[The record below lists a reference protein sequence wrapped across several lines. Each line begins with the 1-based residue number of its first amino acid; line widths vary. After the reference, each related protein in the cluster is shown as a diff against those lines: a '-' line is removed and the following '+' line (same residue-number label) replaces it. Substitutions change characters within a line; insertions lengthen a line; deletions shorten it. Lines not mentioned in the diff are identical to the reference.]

1 MYTDL
6 KMPDLA
12 TTDAEIKITRWL
24 IEIGQAVAQGQPL
37 LEVETDKAAME
48 VEAYVAGTLSEILAQ
63 PGDSVEV
70 GQVIAR
76 LAVPDAT
83 LANTAPAVVAAPAA
97 LPAPAPA
104 VVAPAP
110 VAPRGGMF
118 ARNRQTAAATSA
130 AVPSAPAAASTA
142 PTPAL
147 PLSSAARTAARR
159 LQESKQTI
167 PHFYLQMSAAAE
179 PMLARRA
186 AALPRKLSWD
196 AFFVYAVAR
205 ALVAFPKL
213 ACRWDD
219 GHLRSPDNDRIG
231 VAVDLDDDL
240 FVVSV
245 PDASTKTPEQISED
259 LQAGVEGLRR
269 NAPEARRLT
278 HNRMTV
284 TNLGMAGVDA
294 FAAIIN
300 PPEAAILAI
309 GKVAPAVLVE
319 DGQIV
324 VRQRVTLTL
333 SVDHRVAGGRYAAGF
348 LKHVVAC
355 LESLDVKEL
364 P

>member
-24 IEIGQAVAQGQPL
+24 IAVGQPVAQGQPL

-76 LAVPDAT
+76 LAVLDAT
-83 LANTAPAVVAAPAA
+83 LANTAPAGVAAPAT
-97 LPAPAPA
+97 LPAPART
-104 VVAPAP
+104 VVASAP

-118 ARNRQTAAATSA
+118 ARNRQAAATSVATPSASA
-130 AVPSAPAAASTA
+130 AVPPA

-179 PMLARRA
+179 PMQARRA
-186 AALPRKLSWD
+186 AALPRKLAWD

-219 GHLRSPDNDRIG
+219 GRLLPPENDSVG
-231 VAVDLDDDL
+231 VAVDLNDDL

-245 PDASTKTPEQISED
+245 PDASTKTLEQISEH
-259 LQAGVEGLRR
+259 LQAGVEGVRR

-309 GKVAPAVLVE
+309 GKVAPAVVAE

-324 VRQRVTLTL
+324 IRQRVTLTL
-333 SVDHRVAGGRYAAGF
+333 SVDHRVASGRYAAGF
-348 LKHVVAC
+348 LKDVVAC
-355 LESLDVKEL
+355 LEGLDAKEL